1 LPADAPDGPGKNY
14 STRPPSTAADVD
26 GKRGSDMKAR
36 ILLAMVAPFLVS
48 DGLATGTRPVECSVA
63 NLQGE
68 YTGFF
73 TDEEQSP

>member
-1 LPADAPDGPGKNY
+1 
-14 STRPPSTAADVD
+14 
-26 GKRGSDMKAR
+26 MKAQ